1 MAAQTSTR
9 RKKLAPIPFPLAWRR
24 PRSRQCTDRPGCQVF
39 IASRASRASAPPH
52 IEPLVL
58 RALGPDSDRVEVEG
72 DVLT

>member
-1 MAAQTSTR
+1 V
-9 RKKLAPIPFPLAWRR
+9 L
-24 PRSRQCTDRPGCQVF
+24 

-72 DVLT
+72 DVLKCLRLDIQHD